1 MDKIIIGGIDIR
13 DYLPEKFPEE
23 HIPKVVALGL
33 AIQNAIRERML
44 IGFSHEGTRRITMV
58 HDMF

>member
-13 DYLPEKFPEE
+13 DYLPEEFPEVN
-23 HIPKVVALGL
+23 IPKVVALGL
-33 AIQNAIRERML
+33 AIQNAIRERMF